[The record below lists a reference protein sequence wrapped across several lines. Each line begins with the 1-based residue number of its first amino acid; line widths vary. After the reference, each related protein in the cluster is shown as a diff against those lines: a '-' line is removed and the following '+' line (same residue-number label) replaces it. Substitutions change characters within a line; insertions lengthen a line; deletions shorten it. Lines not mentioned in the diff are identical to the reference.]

1 MKALPTPVS
10 ITISISGKVI
20 PVVIDILAESSEE
33 RGDRIGRLDE
43 HRRLDALVFHSDNLG
58 CASTYVNTYY
68 YAHIF
73 MI

>member
-1 MKALPTPVS
+1 MKALPTPRQHHHLDLRQ
-10 ITISISGKVI
+10 GD